1 MSAGIGSVFR
11 VFAGQ
16 RLFVEHLSVSAG
28 DQTWV
33 VINAGNETVAISGH
47 GESRIRP
54 ETVVDRVLR
63 DRLRALESNNG
74 LWAAL
79 IWRLVGPLAA
89 VDGVIV
95 DESGVAMFL
104 VRLTVGALDV
114 RGGARVAVGVD
125 SELVLAGRSGQ
136 RSLVGGELARTTVYG
151 PVVVAVVVDGTLSI
165 EQQTVFA
172 RLQRQG
178 SVRAQEELVTVVGM
192 QVGLL
197 SVWFRALGNAGGTA
211 KCS

>member
-11 VFAGQ
+11 IFAGQ
-16 RLFVEHLSVSAG
+16 RLFVEHLSVTAG
-28 DQTWV
+28 DQAWV

-47 GESRIRP
+47 GESRVRP

-63 DRLRALESNNG
+63 DRRRALESNNG
-74 LWAAL
+74 LWAAV

-89 VDGVIV
+89 VDAMIV

-104 VRLTVGALDV
+104 VRFTVGALDV

-125 SELVLAGRSGQ
+125 SKLVLAGRSGQ
-136 RSLVGGELARTTVYG
+136 RSLVGGELARATVYG

-178 SVRAQEELVTVVGM
+178 SVRAEEELVTVVGM

>member
-11 VFAGQ
+11 IFAGQ

-47 GESRIRP
+47 GESRVRP

-79 IWRLVGPLAA
+79 IWRLVRPLAA
-89 VDGVIV
+89 VDGMVV

-151 PVVVAVVVDGTLSI
+151 PVVVAMVVDGTLSI

>member
-11 VFAGQ
+11 IFAGQ

-47 GESRIRP
+47 GESRVRP

-79 IWRLVGPLAA
+79 IWRLVRPLAA
-89 VDGVIV
+89 VDGMVV

-104 VRLTVGALDV
+104 VRLTVGALNV

>member
-11 VFAGQ
+11 IFAGQ
-16 RLFVEHLSVSAG
+16 RLFVEHLAVSAG

-47 GESRIRP
+47 GESRVRP

-63 DRLRALESNNG
+63 DRLRTLESNNG

-79 IWRLVGPLAA
+79 IWRLVRPLAA
-89 VDGVIV
+89 VDGMVV

-114 RGGARVAVGVD
+114 RGGARVTVGVD

-151 PVVVAVVVDGTLSI
+151 PVVVAMVVDGTLSI

>member
-11 VFAGQ
+11 IFAGQ
-16 RLFVEHLSVSAG
+16 RLFIEHLSVSAG

-47 GESRIRP
+47 GESRVRP

-79 IWRLVGPLAA
+79 IWRLVRPLAA
-89 VDGVIV
+89 VDGMVV

-104 VRLTVGALDV
+104 VRLTVGALNV

-151 PVVVAVVVDGTLSI
+151 PVVVAMVVDGTLSI

>member
-11 VFAGQ
+11 IFAGQ

-47 GESRIRP
+47 GESRVRP

-79 IWRLVGPLAA
+79 IWRLVRPLAA
-89 VDGVIV
+89 VDGMVV

-125 SELVLAGRSGQ
+125 SELILAGRSGQ